1 MSKMLRYATVLA
13 AVCLG
18 AAAPGNAR
26 LDPARL
32 AGFTDIY
39 APKPKTRDYE
49 LYMAA
54 YKGEE
59 IRNDI
64 VERRRGDWIKVEA
77 REGKGL
83 NVQYVHVPTGVVI
96 ERKDDFLNI
105 RSPES
110 APTPGI
116 DYASKKTK
124 RSWKAAGQSCRIWEV
139 YRGVDAGYTIFTRF
153 GCITGDGI
161 EVARWTTGRT
171 GGDVGDKTTGYHLV
185 KRKLADADVHPS
197 ASAFDISAWLKAQ
210 PPLEGQADYEV
221 TLKAEGSADAMTI
234 RRHGGWTFTET
245 VNADGSRDMF
255 SDRDDGVTVSARVSA
270 AGTPLSYTAR
280 RGAEPEALPV
290 VRLPLPP
297 QTVLN
302 QTCDWFDAMPY
313 AADAGRHECRTAD
326 GVILVVRKVSR
337 GEETTLTATA
347 VNRRPMTR
355 ADLLPPDW
363 LLDLKRWGAKG

>member
-1 MSKMLRYATVLA
+1 MSKLLRYATVLA

-18 AAAPGNAR
+18 AASPGDAR

-49 LYMAA
+49 LYIAA
-54 YKGEE
+54 YKGED

-64 VERRRGDWIKVEA
+64 VQRRRGDWVKVEA

-83 NVQYVHVPTGVVI
+83 DVQHIHVPTGVVV
-96 ERKDDFLNI
+96 ERTDDVLNI

-124 RSWKAAGQSCRIWEV
+124 RSWKVAGQSCRIWEV
-139 YRGVDAGYTIFTRF
+139 YRGVDAGYTLFTRF
-153 GCITGDGI
+153 GCVTGDGI
-161 EVARWTTGRT
+161 EIAHWTTGRT
-171 GGDVGDKTTGYHLV
+171 GADVGDKNTGYHLV
-185 KRKLADADVHPS
+185 KRKLADTDVQPT
-197 ASAFDISAWLKAQ
+197 AATVDISAWLKPQAVGAGQ
-210 PPLEGQADYEV
+210 PDYEV
-221 TLKAEGSADAMTI
+221 FLKAEGSAEGMTI

-245 VNADGSRDMF
+245 LNADGSRDMF
-255 SDRDDGVTVSARVSA
+255 SGRDDGVTVSARVSP
-270 AGTPLSYTAR
+270 AGVPLSYTAR
-280 RGAEPEALPV
+280 RGAEPEALPE

-302 QTCDWFDAMPY
+302 QTCEWFDAMPY

-326 GVILVVRKVSR
+326 GVILAVRKIAR

-347 VNRRPMTR
+347 VNRRAMTT
-355 ADLLPPDW
+355 ADLLPPSW
-363 LLDLKRWGAKG
+363 LLDLKRWGAGV